1 MTRTIFTDVSEM
13 EFRLKLPVGFYDKLL
28 EEDDWSFVI
37 KLSSLFEGACTQ
49 VLSAHANCPAL
60 NDALSRMTMRGSKI
74 GTLVKL
80 NSLTPDQAKVLDAI
94 AVLRNSLVHSISNV
108 TFSFNDYFAQMS
120 AKQAKAQVMIF
131 GHGLKELQPVG
142 DRLIPRAEFVRMN
155 PKLSIWLTSA
165 EILACIH
172 LGIRDAE
179 LRLNSEALDRY
190 SKLSHDFPSNLG
202 LGQADA
208 STGAGSG
215 GLLGFVADAGRDPV
229 VGRSV

>member
-13 EFRLKLPVGFYDKLL
+13 ESRLQLPVGFYDKLL

-37 KLSSLFEGACTQ
+37 KLSSLFEGACTH

-60 NDALSRMTMRGSKI
+60 NDAISRMTMRGSKI

-80 NSLTPDQAKVLDAI
+80 NSLTRDQAKVLEAI

-108 TFSFNDYFAQMS
+108 TFSFDDHFALMS
-120 AKQAKAQVMIF
+120 TKQAKEQVILF
-131 GHGLKELQPVG
+131 GHGLKELMPVG
-142 DRLIPRAEFVRMN
+142 GRFVPRAEFVRMN

-190 SKLSHDFPSNLG
+190 SKLTHDFPANLG

-208 STGAGSG
+208 GTGAGSG
-215 GLLGFVADAGRDPV
+215 GLLDFVADAERDPV
-229 VGRSV
+229 GGRSV